1 MVRFRSLIVGVL
13 VTGLLATGIAFAQG
27 PRAGGPGG
35 RGSRGSFGGGVI
47 GMALGRLNLSE
58 AQRTQITDIRDRHRD
73 EMKSALDRLGAA
85 RQAQQAAIEK
95 IPVDEALITSA
106 TQDMTQAEVDVAIQ
120 TSRLLAEIWAV
131 HTPAQREQAAEG
143 RANRPARAQ
152 ERRR

>member
-85 RQAQQAAIEK
+85 RLAQQAAIEK

-120 TSRLLAEIWAV
+120 TSRLHAEIWSV
-131 HTPAQREQAAEG
+131 LTPAQREQAAEA
-143 RANRPARAQ
+143 RANRQARAQ